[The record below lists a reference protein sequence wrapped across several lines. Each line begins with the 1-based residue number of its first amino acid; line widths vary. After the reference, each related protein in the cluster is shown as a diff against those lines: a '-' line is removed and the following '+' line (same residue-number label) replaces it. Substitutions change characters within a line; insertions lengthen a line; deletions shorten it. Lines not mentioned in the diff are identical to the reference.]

1 MMRFKTG
8 SHDAIGRAVGHYGLL
23 EGVHGMNALRERLTQ
38 LALNLWWTW
47 HPEVVEVFRDLDPIA
62 WRETNHNPIA
72 VLQRLSDDVLA
83 RQVEMLSLD
92 TRINYEFRRLQD
104 YLTDDRTWCRRYA
117 ARLCVSPVAYFSA
130 EFGLHES
137 LPLYSGGLGILA
149 GDHLKS
155 ASDLG
160 VPVVGVGLFYA
171 SGYFRQHVDA
181 AGWQQ
186 ETYGTTDVRS
196 IPLKHAANPDGSPL
210 VVRVRCGDGPMHAAV
225 WMAHV
230 GRARL
235 VLLDADVAP
244 NPPEMRSLTAQLYGG
259 DDVTRI
265 RQEML
270 LGIAGLRALGALG
283 IRPQVF
289 HLNEGH
295 NAFVVLERVR
305 ERVEEDGLDF
315 DDALR
320 ETAMQVAFTTHTP
333 VEAGHDRFR
342 PELIERELGWLQAR
356 LGISRDRFA
365 SLGRVDPADAG
376 EPFCM
381 TVLALKGSRSRN
393 GVSHLHGHVARRM
406 WKKIWPARAEEDV
419 PIGHITNG
427 VHAPSWLAPPMRLLY
442 DRYLGPDWPARQAD
456 PQTWQALADIEDGE
470 LWEVHMLLRR
480 RLVEFVRRR
489 VQAPALL
496 DPAALTIGFSRR
508 FATYKRATLI
518 LEDVDRLARLC
529 GAPARPVQFVF
540 AGKAHPRDDGGK
552 LLIRRI
558 VELGRDGRFTGR
570 LVFVEDYD
578 INVARHLVQ
587 GVDVWLNTPQRPLE
601 ACGTSGQKT
610 VLNGGLNLSIL
621 DGWWA
626 EAYDGENGFAIG
638 DGVTHA
644 NAAVQSRR
652 DADALYAVLE
662 QEVVPLFF
670 DLDANGLPRRWVE
683 RMKHSIMSL
692 GARFNADRMVK
703 DYVEACYLPAAG
715 ALSRAMTSS

>member
-1 MMRFKTG
+1 VEG
-8 SHDAIGRAVGHYGLL
+8 GHGTH
-23 EGVHGMNALRERLTQ
+23 VLRERLTQ

-47 HPEVVEVFRDLDPIA
+47 HPEVIEVFRDLDPIA
-62 WRETNHNPIA
+62 WKETNHNPIA
-72 VLQRLSDDVLA
+72 VLQRLSDDALA
-83 RQVEMLSLD
+83 RQVELLSLD

-104 YLTDDRTWCRRYA
+104 YLTDDHTWCRRHA
-117 ARLCVSPVAYFSA
+117 ARLYVSPVAYFSA

-160 VPVVGVGLFYA
+160 VPAIGVGLFYA
-171 SGYFRQHVDA
+171 SGYFRQSVDA
-181 AGWQQ
+181 AGWQA
-186 ETYGTTDVRS
+186 ESYGNTDVAS
-196 IPLKHAANPDGSPL
+196 LPLKHAANPDGSPL

-225 WMAHV
+225 WVAHV

-235 VLLDADVAP
+235 VLLDADVEP
-244 NPPEMRSLTAQLYGG
+244 NPPAMRSLTAQLYGG

-270 LGIAGLRALGALG
+270 LGVAGLRALGALG

-295 NAFVVLERVR
+295 SAFVVLERVR
-305 ERVEEDGLDF
+305 ERVEEDGLVF

-333 VEAGHDRFR
+333 VEAGHDRFGL
-342 PELIERELGWLQAR
+342 ELIERELGWLMTR
-356 LGISRDRFA
+356 LGIGRDHFA
-365 SLGRVDPADAG
+365 GLGRVDPADAS
-376 EPFCM
+376 EPFCL
-381 TVLALKGSRSRN
+381 TVLALKGSRYRN

-406 WKKIWPARAEEDV
+406 WRKMWPARAEEDV
-419 PIGHITNG
+419 PIGRITNG
-427 VHAPSWLAPPMRLLY
+427 VHVSSWLAPAMRLLY
-442 DRYLGPDWPARQAD
+442 DRYLGPDWAVRQAD
-456 PQTWQALADIEDGE
+456 QQMWQALAEVDDGE
-470 LWEVHMLLRR
+470 LWEVHTLLRR

-489 VQAPALL
+489 TKSLSLL
-496 DPAALTIGFSRR
+496 DPSALTIGFARR
-508 FATYKRATLI
+508 FATYKRATLVLSDI
-518 LEDVDRLARLC
+518 DRLARLC
-529 GAPARPVQFVF
+529 GSPTRPLQFVF

-552 LLIRRI
+552 LLIRQI
-558 VELGRDGRFTGR
+558 VELTRDARFNGRF
-570 LVFVEDYD
+570 VFVEDYD
-578 INVARHLVQ
+578 INVGRHLVQ

-601 ACGTSGQKT
+601 ASGTSGQKT
-610 VLNGGLNLSIL
+610 VLNGGLNMSIL

-638 DGVTHA
+638 DGITHA
-644 NAAVQSRR
+644 DATVQGQR
-652 DADALYAVLE
+652 DAAALYEVLE

-670 DLDANGLPRRWVE
+670 DVDTTGLPRRWVG

-715 ALSRAMTSS
+715 ALSRAMTSTS

>member
-1 MMRFKTG
+1 MST
-8 SHDAIGRAVGHYGLL
+8 
-23 EGVHGMNALRERLTQ
+23 LRERLTQ

-47 HPEVVEVFRDLDPIA
+47 HPEVIEVFRDLDPA
-62 WRETNHNPIA
+62 GWKEANHNPIA
-72 VLQRLSDDVLA
+72 VLHRLSDEDLA

-92 TRINYEFRRLQD
+92 MRINYEFRRLQD
-104 YLTDDRTWCRRYA
+104 YLTDDRTWCRRHA
-117 ARLCVSPVAYFSA
+117 ARLSVSPVAYFSA

-160 VPVVGVGLFYA
+160 VPLIGIGLFYA
-171 SGYFRQHVDA
+171 NGYFRQQVDA
-181 AGWQQ
+181 TGWQQ
-186 ETYGTTDVRS
+186 ETYGTTDVS
-196 IPLKHAANPDGSPL
+196 TLPLKHAANPDGSPL
-210 VVRVRCGDGPMHAAV
+210 VVRVRCGDGSLHAAV
-225 WMAHV
+225 WLAHV

-235 VLLDADVAP
+235 VLLDADVAL
-244 NPPEMRSLTAQLYGG
+244 NPPAMRFLTAQLYGG

-295 NAFVVLERVR
+295 NAFVILERLR
-305 ERVEEDGLDF
+305 ERMEDDGLDF

-342 PELIERELGWLQAR
+342 LELVERELGWLQAR

-365 SLGRVDPADAG
+365 GLGRIDPADAG

-381 TVLALKGSRSRN
+381 TVLALKGSRYRN

-406 WKKIWPARAEEDV
+406 WRRLWPGRAEEEI

-456 PQTWQALADIEDGE
+456 PQTWEAIADVDDEE
-470 LWEVHMLLRR
+470 LWEVHTLLKR
-480 RLVEFVRRR
+480 RLVDFVRRR
-489 VQAPALL
+489 TKSPALL
-496 DPAALTIGFSRR
+496 DASALTIGFARR
-508 FATYKRATLI
+508 FSTYKRATLI
-518 LEDVDRLARLC
+518 LRDVDRLARLC
-529 GAPARPVQFVF
+529 GDPAKPVQFVF
-540 AGKAHPRDDGGK
+540 AGKAHPRDEGGK
-552 LLIRRI
+552 LLIREI
-558 VELGRDGRFTGR
+558 VGLGGDDRFKGR
-570 LVFVEDYD
+570 LAFVEDYD
-578 INVARHLVQ
+578 MNVGRHLVQ

-601 ACGTSGQKT
+601 ASGTSGQKT

-638 DGVTHA
+638 DGVTHGEA
-644 NAAVQSRR
+644 TVQGRR
-652 DADALYAVLE
+652 DADALYGVLE

-670 DLDANGLPRRWVE
+670 DVDPSGVPRRWVR

-692 GARFNADRMVK
+692 GARFNANRMVK

-715 ALSRAMTSS
+715 ALSRSMMTSS